1 MMKSAFLQQ
10 LLIIIL
16 LTFDRLTRN
25 SKVYHCPY
33 IFVLHSRAAR
43 KVQISGRRKVTMSPT
58 LSLLSCMSFHFR
70 ESQQISLLLPAKNY
84 LGTHFNF
91 KISINCLQVP
101 KEMSGKETDT
111 TLEIDEFFLY
121 KVIKLLK
128 FHGVL
133 LQEQTCL
140 CELDQK
146 DVTFKSPLIT
156 I

>member
-1 MMKSAFLQQ
+1 MKSAFLQQ
-10 LLIIIL
+10 SLLIIL
-16 LTFDRLTRN
+16 PPFDPLPHN
-25 SKVYHCPY
+25 YNIYHCPY
-33 IFVLHSRAAR
+33 MFMLTSKIAR
-43 KVQISGRRKVTMSPT
+43 SVQISGRRKFTMSPT
-58 LSLLSCMSFHFR
+58 LSLPSWKSLYFR
-70 ESQQISLLLPAKNY
+70 ESQQIPLVLSAQNH

-91 KISINCLQVP
+91 KVSINFLQVP
-101 KEMSGKETDT
+101 KEMSGKETDR
-111 TLEIDEFFLY
+111 TLEVDKFFLY

-133 LQEQTCL
+133 FQEQTCL